1 MIKSIVVENVA
12 SFKGKPVIIDD
23 LNKLCF
29 FYGENGSGKTTISK
43 IIDDVNIYSGC
54 EVNWDNGIELTPLV
68 YNRDFKDR
76 LFMMDFKMRGVF
88 TLGEDNVKAR
98 GQIETLNKHISTLE
112 NEIAVARKTL
122 DGETSSEGIEVKAGA
137 YKELKELTDNFTEV
151 CWEVMKKHKEE
162 FKQVFTRLMG
172 SKVAF
177 RDEVLKNADIEA
189 DLKDLNYLKDTY
201 ALVFQDNIKVEK
213 EIALV
218 DYQELTDIEKEPL
231 FLKVI
236 VGSQDIDIAGLIEKL
251 GSSDWV
257 RRGYEDFYKRSNKVC
272 PFCQQNTSD
281 KLMLSFEEY
290 FGGTYQKDIERLKTL
305 KMRYDEASI
314 TLHNIIVNIPRNS
327 ERINVNELELLA
339 QNFEKSIA
347 INKAQID
354 LKIGEPSRSVKL
366 DDSAEILNAI
376 NGLVRKAN
384 LVIKK
389 HNELAANL
397 EVEKDI
403 LKKQVWKYLVEE
415 KLLKTIKAYNSKHG
429 ELKNKIDGLNEYI
442 SRRTNQIENT
452 NKQITEWWK
461 QASSTQPTADAI
473 NATLQAY
480 GFTSFSIARDESE
493 KYYKIVREN
502 NEEAKDTLSE
512 GEMSFITFLY
522 FYNYINGTI
531 EENDIVGDR
540 ILVFDDPVSSLDN
553 EILFIVSHLI
563 QDIMNNVVKSDK
575 PETQSRIKQVIV
587 FTHNVYFYRQVTF
600 LRLEKEQQRNLVRY
614 WIITKNQNGSIVT
627 PYANNPIKSSYQLL
641 WSEYCDPATCKQV
654 LPNVMRRILEHYF
667 TLLGGVK
674 LEKICDR
681 FGGKDKQICN
691 SLITWAHAGSHSI
704 YDDVHYTVDD
714 EVVSKYKNVFYK
726 IFIETDHKAHY
737 DMMVAEN
744 EEKQNNNLNASSA

>member
-1 MIKSIVVENVA
+1 MIKSIVIDNVA

-29 FYGENGSGKTTISK
+29 FYGANGSGKTTISK
-43 IIDDVNIYSGC
+43 IINDINMYSNC
-54 EVNWDNGIELTPLV
+54 RVNWDNGIKLTPLV
-68 YNRDFKDR
+68 YNKDFKDQ
-76 LFMMDFKMRGVF
+76 LLQKESKIRGVF
-88 TLGEDNVKAR
+88 TLGKENVKAR
-98 GQIETLNKHISTLE
+98 EQIDTLNKQISELE
-112 NEIAVARKTL
+112 KDIAGAQKTL
-122 DGETSSEGIEVKAGA
+122 DGEISSEGVEIKEGL
-137 YKELKELTDNFTEV
+137 YKKLKDLEGDFTENCWKVMKDHEDNF
-151 CWEVMKKHKEE
+151 KK
-162 FKQVFTRLMG
+162 VFTGFMG

-177 RDEVLKNADIEA
+177 REQILKSIDNEA
-189 DLKDLNYLKDTY
+189 DLKDLKYLKDTY
-201 ALVFQDNIKVEK
+201 ALVFQDDIKVEK

-218 DYQELTDIEKEPL
+218 DYQGLTDIEKEPL

-257 RRGYEDFYKRSNKVC
+257 RKGYEDFYKRSNKVC

-281 KLMLSFEEY
+281 KLMLSLEEY
-290 FGGTYQKDIERLKTL
+290 FGGTYQKDIEKLKTL
-305 KMRYDEASI
+305 KMRYDEESI
-314 TLHNIIVNIPRNS
+314 TLHNIIVDIPSNS
-327 ERINVNELELLA
+327 ERININELELLA

-354 LKIGEPSRSVKL
+354 LKIGEPSRTVKL
-366 DDSAEILNAI
+366 DNSADILNAI
-376 NGLVRKAN
+376 NELIRKAN
-384 LVIKK
+384 LVIRK

-429 ELKNKIDGLNEYI
+429 ELKKKIDGLNEYI
-442 SRRTNQIENT
+442 SKKTNQIENT
-452 NKQITEWWK
+452 NKQITKWWIK
-461 QASSTQPTADAI
+461 ASSTQPTADAI

-493 KYYKIVREN
+493 KYYEIVREN
-502 NEEAKDTLSE
+502 NEEAKNTLSE

-575 PETQSRIKQVIV
+575 PETQSNIKQVIV

-600 LRLEKEQQRNLVRY
+600 LRLEKEQQKNLVRY
-614 WIITKNQNGSIVT
+614 WIITKNQNSSIVT
-627 PYANNPIKSSYQLL
+627 PYATNPIKSSYQLL

-667 TLLGGVK
+667 TFLGGLK
-674 LEKICDR
+674 LEDIGNN
-681 FGGKDKQICN
+681 FVATDKQIFD
-691 SLITWAHAGSHSI
+691 SLIKWTHDGSHSI
-704 YDDVHYTVDD
+704 YDDIHCSPTDD
-714 EVVSKYKNVFYK
+714 FIDKYKNVFHR
-726 IFIETDHKAHY
+726 IFIETEHKAHY
-737 DMMVAEN
+737 DMMVKEVG
-744 EEKQNNNLNASSA
+744 KKTK